1 MYKYISDNNLLW
13 PDQSGFCT
21 ENSCMNQ
28 VLSIIQDIYYSFD
41 EGFETTAIV
50 LDISKAFDRVWHEGL
65 I

>member
-1 MYKYISDNNLLW
+1 
-13 PDQSGFCT
+13 
-21 ENSCMNQ
+21 MNQ

-50 LDISKAFDRVWHEGL
+50 LDISKAFDKVWHEGL